1 MQLVIIA
8 VGQRMPSW
16 VVEGYGEYVKR
27 LPDDIGLELREVKA
41 EPRSGTRSASAAM
54 ALEAERIRAVVPRN
68 AHMIVLDE
76 QGRDLTSAGLSAE
89 LQRWRERAVPVA
101 LVIGGADG
109 LDPDLKRAADAT
121 LRVSSFT
128 LPHGLVRVL
137 LAEQI
142 YRAWSIIQHHPYH
155 RA

>member
-1 MQLVIIA
+1 MQLVIVA

-16 VVEGYGEYVKR
+16 VVEGYGDYVKR

-41 EPRSGTRSASAAM
+41 EPRSGNRSASAAM

-89 LQRWRERAVPVA
+89 LQRWRERAAPVA

-142 YRAWSIIQHHPYH
+142 YRAWSIIQNHPYH